1 MTRLVYVTNDQI
13 GQTLRH
19 LQEAGRRGTECV
31 VLWLARSTANDVIVH
46 TVYRPQQMAQ
56 ADVFRI
62 PPASMRTLLETL
74 SEQELMIAAQV
85 HSHPFE
91 AFHSKA
97 DDAWAIV
104 RHADALSLVLPKFA
118 LSTSDASFLADTK
131 VFRLTVANQWVGI
144 EDAQVGRWLKIR

>member
-1 MTRLVYVTNDQI
+1 MMRLVYVTHDQI
-13 GQTLRH
+13 TQTLHH
-19 LQEAGRRGTECV
+19 LQEAGRRATECV
-31 VLWLARSTANDVIVH
+31 VLWLAHSKADDVIVH
-46 TVYRPQQMAQ
+46 TVYRPEQMAQ

-104 RHADALSLVLPKFA
+104 RHVDALSLVLPKFA
-118 LSTSDASFLADTK
+118 LNSSNASFLADAK
-131 VFRLTVANQWVGI
+131 VFRLTAANRWVGI
-144 EDAQVGRWLKIR
+144 ENAEVDRWLKIR